1 MPFLNNSGV
10 FLSAWMIGVRV
21 LDVLGFVTSF
31 VFVVSLITLI
41 AVKDTKLKNR
51 IRIISIVISVATGKI
66 IVFVP

>member
-1 MPFLNNSGV
+1 
-10 FLSAWMIGVRV
+10 MIGVRV